1 MSEQFSFQLLL
12 SYIINHCNNCEDCAE
27 ATDECELK
35 TKAKRYCGKQ
45 VSAYSFYY
53 TYEGYAKALELAIA
67 DNILS
72 ENMLNEIREFGIAN
86 L

>member
-1 MSEQFSFQLLL
+1 MSEQFSSKLLL
-12 SYIINHCNNCEDCAE
+12 SYITNHCNNCNKIHN
-27 ATDECELK
+27 ECELNTILQLYS
-35 TKAKRYCGKQ
+35 TKL
-45 VSAYSFYY
+45 VSFY
-53 TYEGYAKALELAIA
+53 TYQGYAKALELAIA